1 MWSTAAVTWPQSTA
15 DPGKL
20 PAEPS
25 VSERVT
31 RGNWGAGTMWQPR
44 APGPMIILTRC
55 SDVSVCHTLP
65 FSAERGGGQT
75 NLPDLQRFVVCW
87 TWPPGPWL
95 YWFFFPRIF
104 IHIDFVQR
112 EGEPAHATRPVGGTC
127 TWAGSPLSQILK
139 LIKIYLH
146 FLFRI
151 SNFLTL

>member
-55 SDVSVCHTLP
+55 SDVSVCHTPLLGW
-65 FSAERGGGQT
+65 EGRRT
-75 NLPDLQRFVVCW
+75 NKLARPSTFCCLLNLAS
-87 TWPPGPWL
+87 GPL
-95 YWFFFPRIF
+95 ALLIFFPRIF

-127 TWAGSPLSQILK
+127 KWAGSPLSQILK